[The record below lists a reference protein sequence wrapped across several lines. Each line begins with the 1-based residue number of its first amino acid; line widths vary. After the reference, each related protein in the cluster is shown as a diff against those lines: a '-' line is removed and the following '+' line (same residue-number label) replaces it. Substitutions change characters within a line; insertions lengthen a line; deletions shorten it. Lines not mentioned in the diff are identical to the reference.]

1 MTTAVIDYGAGN
13 LRSVANALA
22 AAGEPAPLVTRK
34 PEEAARADRIV
45 LPGVGAYGACI
56 AALGAVPGLV
66 EALEDTVL
74 ARGRPFLGIC
84 VGLQLLAEEGHEFGI
99 HRGLGWIAGRVTRL
113 APQDPALP
121 VPHVGWRA
129 LIPCGSAPVRLPSWA
144 YFVHSFRLEADDP
157 ADVVAACDYG
167 GPVVAAV
174 CRGNILGVQFH
185 PEKSQAEGLAFL
197 AGFLRWRP

>member
-22 AAGEPAPLVTRK
+22 AAGEPAPRLTAR
-34 PEEAARADRIV
+34 PEEVLAADRIV

-56 AALGAVPGLV
+56 AALRAIPGMV
-66 EALEDTVL
+66 EALGEAVL

-84 VGLQLLAEEGHEFGI
+84 VGLQLLAEEGHEFGT
-99 HRGLGWIAGRVTRL
+99 HAGLGWIVGRVTRL
-113 APQDPALP
+113 SPGDPALP
-121 VPHVGWRA
+121 VPHVGWSA
-129 LIPCGSAPVRLPSWA
+129 LETAGGPFPLPGWA
-144 YFVHSFRLEADDP
+144 YFVHSFRLEAGDP
-157 ADVVAACDYG
+157 GDVWATCDYG

-174 CRGNILGVQFH
+174 RRGNILGVQFH
-185 PEKSQAEGLAFL
+185 PEKSQGEGLAFL